1 MNKSKLLLGYIFG
14 FIASLV
20 LVILILLLI
29 LKFTIADKNHVLKM
43 LKENNYYSDI
53 NDEIQEEMRF
63 YLSSTGFTDEIIN
76 DVYDYDKLVS
86 DINTFIDNIYLGKE
100 TKLDN
105 KDIHSNIEKNI
116 ESYFQ
121 KSNLSSINKD
131 GINDLITDLVN
142 AYDDEVELY
151 HFIDSLIPHV
161 PKVINY
167 INIGVIV
174 CSMSLVVLLVV
185 LIIVKYRYYSA
196 TIMASG
202 LILLFVRLVIIEK
215 IDVKNILII
224 TEKFSNEL
232 RILLTKLQDI
242 LWVIAVIM
250 IFLGLT
256 ISIVK
261 CVKRKEMI
269 AKKD

>member
-1 MNKSKLLLGYIFG
+1 MSKCKLLLGYIFG
-14 FIASLV
+14 FITSLV
-20 LVILILLLI
+20 LATLVLLLI
-29 LKFTIADKNHVLKM
+29 FKFTIANKNYVLNM

-76 DVYDYDKLVS
+76 DVYDYDNLVN
-86 DINTFIDNIYLGKE
+86 DINTFIDNVYLGKE

-105 KDIHSNIEKNI
+105 KDIYSKIEKNI
-116 ESYFQ
+116 ESFFQ

-131 GINDLITDLVN
+131 GINNLITDLVN

-151 HFIDSLIPHV
+151 HFIDTLIPHI

-167 INIGVIV
+167 INIGVIA
-174 CSMSLVVLLVV
+174 CSIALVILLIV

-196 TIMASG
+196 TIMSSG

-215 IDVKNILII
+215 IDVKNLLII
-224 TEKFSNEL
+224 TEKFSVEL

-242 LWVIAVIM
+242 LWIIAGIM
-250 IFLGLT
+250 IFLGLI
-256 ISIVK
+256 ISVIK
-261 CVKRKEMI
+261 CVKWKGLI